1 MINID
6 ELLNKI
12 DVDKLIE
19 DYGKKEPEHLDAD
32 GIPINIGDV
41 LYFAGD
47 KCAFPDRAYT
57 VIGFEEDYG
66 VELKLSNGVLVYD
79 RLDKYTHS
87 RPDSWE
93 QLEIDSMFDQTTYCE
108 QVLNIDTYTTTR
120 GHDFRMMI
128 EDIVR
133 RAKRLAGVDDE

>member
-32 GIPINIGDV
+32 GVPINIGDV

-47 KCAFPDRAYT
+47 KCAFPDRAYIVT
-57 VIGFEEDYG
+57 GFEADYG
-66 VELKLSNGVLVYD
+66 VELKLPNGVLVYD
-79 RLDKYTHS
+79 CLDKYTHS
-87 RPDSWE
+87 RPDSWDTHSRLSL
-93 QLEIDSMFDQTTYCE
+93 QWRLQRLDSRSIRSVLAPMTYGIA
-108 QVLNIDTYTTTR
+108 LTMKN
-120 GHDFRMMI
+120 GFGS
-128 EDIVR
+128 
-133 RAKRLAGVDDE
+133 L

>member
-32 GIPINIGDV
+32 GVPINIGDV

-47 KCAFPDRAYT
+47 KCAFPDRAYIVT
-57 VIGFEEDYG
+57 GFEADYG
-66 VELKLSNGVLVYD
+66 VELKLPNGVLVYV
-79 RLDKYTHS
+79 S
-87 RPDSWE
+87 RKSE
-93 QLEIDSMFDQTTYCE
+93 VSCRINVHNASITSRRRSSNVHN
-108 QVLNIDTYTTTR
+108 VL
-120 GHDFRMMI
+120 
-128 EDIVR
+128 
-133 RAKRLAGVDDE
+133 A

>member
-32 GIPINIGDV
+32 GVPINIGDV

-47 KCAFPDRAYT
+47 KCAFPDRAYI
-57 VIGFEEDYG
+57 VIGFEADYG
-66 VELKLSNGVLVYD
+66 VKLKLPKAARGCSKVTELKPQ
-79 RLDKYTHS
+79 RHIQAM
-87 RPDSWE
+87 RW
-93 QLEIDSMFDQTTYCE
+93 
-108 QVLNIDTYTTTR
+108 
-120 GHDFRMMI
+120 
-128 EDIVR
+128 
-133 RAKRLAGVDDE
+133 

>member
-19 DYGKKEPEHLDAD
+19 DHGKKEPEHLDAD

-47 KCAFPDRAYT
+47 KCAFPDRAYI
-57 VIGFEEDYG
+57 VIGFEADYG
-66 VELKLSNGVLVYD
+66 VELKSPNGVLVYD

-93 QLEIDSMFDQTTYCE
+93 QLEIDSMFDQATYCE
-108 QVLNIDTYTTTR
+108 QVLNIDTYTTTH